1 MAEDIRKH
9 LPDLYGA
16 CGKRASFFMPM
27 KLRTYVQTFNMSQQ
41 AFTFSGEAAKSYD
54 QYLGPFLFEPSALM
68 LSALVPPHYKGQVL
82 ELAAGTGRLTQ
93 HLVRR
98 LANPAQLT
106 VTDLNPDML
115 AIAEKKADHTGMRYQ
130 VEDMQQLSFADE
142 SFDLVICQYGV
153 MFPPDKAKV
162 FREMHRV
169 LKPGGQMI
177 FSTWDSTREIPFLTL
192 LFDEILLPFFQT
204 PDKTKY
210 VVPFHMHHPEQLH
223 ELMEQAGFQ
232 QRSLEKIDLTGTA
245 ASPAELVQGFI
256 YKHQMGHEIREQDP
270 DAVERI
276 AHLLEEEIGQRF
288 GKGPVTCQLR
298 CLVGIAL
305 R

>member
-1 MAEDIRKH
+1 
-9 LPDLYGA
+9 
-16 CGKRASFFMPM
+16 
-27 KLRTYVQTFNMSQQ
+27 MSQQ
-41 AFTFSGEAAKSYD
+41 AFSFSGEAAKNYD

-68 LSALVPPHYKGQVL
+68 LSALVPLNFKGKVL

-93 HLVRR
+93 HLVHR
-98 LANPAQLT
+98 LADPAELI
-106 VTDLNPDML
+106 VTDLNTDML
-115 AIAEKKADHTGMRYQ
+115 AIAQKKTELTNLQFQA
-130 VEDMQQLSFADE
+130 EDMQQLSFAAE

-162 FREMHRV
+162 FQEMHRV
-169 LKPGGQMI
+169 LKPGGRLI
-177 FSTWDSTREIPFLTL
+177 FSTWDSTREIPFLHL

-210 VVPFHMHHPEQLH
+210 VVPFHMHHPEQLDG
-223 ELMEQAGFQ
+223 LMDQAGFQ
-232 QRSLEKIDLTGTA
+232 HRSVEKIDLMGTS

-276 AHLLEEEIGQRF
+276 AKSLEVEIGRRF
-288 GKGPVTCQLR
+288 GEGPVTCQLR
-298 CLVGIAL
+298 CLVGTAQ

>member
-115 AIAEKKADHTGMRYQ
+115 AIAEKRLIIQ
-130 VEDMQQLSFADE
+130 VCVTRWKTCNNSVSQTSRLILSSANMG
-142 SFDLVICQYGV
+142 SCSHQIRPKSSVKCI
-153 MFPPDKAKV
+153 
-162 FREMHRV
+162 
-169 LKPGGQMI
+169 
-177 FSTWDSTREIPFLTL
+177 
-192 LFDEILLPFFQT
+192 
-204 PDKTKY
+204 
-210 VVPFHMHHPEQLH
+210 
-223 ELMEQAGFQ
+223 
-232 QRSLEKIDLTGTA
+232 
-245 ASPAELVQGFI
+245 AS
-256 YKHQMGHEIREQDP
+256 
-270 DAVERI
+270 
-276 AHLLEEEIGQRF
+276 
-288 GKGPVTCQLR
+288 
-298 CLVGIAL
+298 
-305 R
+305 